1 MEFDFTI
8 TMSVIIGLIATLPQI
23 VVAVIN
29 NQHQYKLKKI
39 EFYTSSKQKALSDFN
54 ENAIKYCQSDLNDI
68 RIDYEQ
74 SLNNLYIYFPKIN
87 DFFVKEL
94 NDARF
99 YNQDKYFSVLRK
111 TMKYLSSFIEE

>member
-1 MEFDFTI
+1 
-8 TMSVIIGLIATLPQI
+8 MSVIIGLIATLPQI

-68 RIDYEQ
+68 LLRIYHN
-74 SLNNLYIYFPKIN
+74 SYLNHQ
-87 DFFVKEL
+87 
-94 NDARF
+94 A
-99 YNQDKYFSVLRK
+99 Q
-111 TMKYLSSFIEE
+111 